1 MDTIDI
7 LLATY
12 NGEKYLKEQLE
23 SIENQTYDN
32 WHLIVRD
39 DGSKDNTLRILKEFE
54 NKYPSKVTIINDG
67 ISSGGAKNNFFKL
80 MNYSENEYI
89 ACCDQDDV
97 WLENKLEI
105 MYKELK
111 KLENENSRDIPLLVH
126 CDLFVVDKD
135 MNIISNSFFDY
146 SLFNKNADAINFYL
160 LENYVTG
167 CAMLFNRKLK
177 WYMLKNYNLE
187 KIYMHDWLAALIAYT
202 FGKGKFINQSL
213 VKYRQHGNNSV
224 GAKSAKKISTMI
236 ANAKRGFRFAR
247 KVVTDT
253 YEQAEEFYK
262 VNKEE
267 IDQKKINI
275 INGYA
280 NLQNKNKISRLL
292 FYKKYNIRKIGF
304 IRKIWLIIFG

>member
-39 DGSKDNTLRILKEFE
+39 DGSKDSTLKILKEFE

-67 ISSGGAKNNFFKL
+67 ISSGSAKNNFFKL

-187 KIYMHDWLAALIAYT
+187 KIYMHDWLAALISYT

>member
-39 DGSKDNTLRILKEFE
+39 DGSKDNTLKILKEFE

-67 ISSGGAKNNFFKL
+67 ISSGSAKNNFFKL

-202 FGKGKFINQSL
+202 FGEGKFINQSL